1 VVASPSLLPALIG
14 AMVTLALF
22 LGGVIFRMGH
32 QSARIE
38 ALETW
43 RGSIRQ
49 DMHEISSKL
58 ESVGVDLRHLTT
70 LIEER
75 TSKHRHEDAPF
86 LNPPSKVRT

>member
-1 VVASPSLLPALIG
+1 MLPALIG

-38 ALETW
+38 ALESW

-49 DMHEISSKL
+49 DMHEISEKL
-58 ESVGVDLRHLTT
+58 EAVGVDLRHLTT
-70 LIEER
+70 LIQER
-75 TSKHRHEDAPF
+75 TTRHRQEDAPF
-86 LNPPSKVRT
+86 LSGPSSKNRS